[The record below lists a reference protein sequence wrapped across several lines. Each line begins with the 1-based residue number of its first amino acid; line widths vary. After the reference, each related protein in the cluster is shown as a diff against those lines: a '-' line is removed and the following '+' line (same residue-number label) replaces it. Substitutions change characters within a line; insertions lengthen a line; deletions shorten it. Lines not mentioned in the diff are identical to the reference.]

1 MSIALASGTEPI
13 PGFRCVRRLGRSS
26 VGETWL
32 IQSSDDSHRS
42 LKLIYNGAKLHNARK
57 LTSYRHPFLL
67 NWERCE
73 VHDTDLVLIADWTDE
88 TVEAEYEQARQ
99 NGKPGIPPDTLLRYM
114 EELAEALDYLHV
126 KHRLVHGRLKLSQ
139 IGIQH
144 RHVKLLDWGLT
155 HAEQLPHQ
163 SWSLDNLLTTAP
175 EVLRGQLEPASDQF
189 SLAAL
194 YLLASAGYAPLA
206 VQSLPEFFDRRKEQ
220 MYDSDLVS
228 EVEKAV
234 FDRAFHR
241 DYSARFLTCAAFV
254 KALQQAKATEK
265 AEVRPA
271 RLPEPAPV
279 IAQNLIL
286 KDESV
291 WQPPASGPGGSDEAN
306 HVSTVILKSLLA
318 VESTGDNKHPDS
330 AFLNLSNLA
339 YQSKV
344 QSAGILT
351 PTLIVG
357 LGRAGTAVL
366 QELSRLIHQRFDD
379 ASSLPQLRLLAIDDL
394 NDNELTTTI
403 QKPGSLSKDHYFH
416 CPRPSKESLQTIAK
430 DASIANWL
438 PSEQIAGAEKSAP
451 GTTSSLGRLS
461 LVNRYGELRKK
472 LQSECKLMLRSESLM
487 QAKQQTGLSIRQDL
501 TPTCYVIGALDEGFS
516 SGSLADVAGL
526 LRSVVAET
534 GWSQGQVHGLFFLP
548 EDEKQEA
555 IKAHAY
561 ATLVEL
567 NHYTQENQFSARYDD
582 SHEVTLPHQPF
593 DVAFI
598 RNYPRP
604 DEAAP
609 DESIYRGA
617 AHWLMRE
624 VATELGSLRQA
635 SREATRAYSN
645 QTTPWFSHGL
655 TALSSSHLAVKE
667 TLKNRL
673 RGKLIAH
680 WLVPDRELEQAIRG
694 DGEHFLEQN
703 MFSAPG
709 LLSRFQHLVA
719 LVLGQEPNAMIDEWI
734 SPLRKGA
741 AARPSLETLAR
752 DIMQKVEYTFGAGT
766 GYQNSP
772 AMVAMQQE
780 AEALAQE
787 IGVRI
792 SPFIMQYLDKPGY
805 RLGAALQLGKL
816 FLDWVNHY
824 LTQLQANHLEIH
836 QDMLHAER
844 TITQMMSQEERS
856 FAIMGRQRLVSQI
869 AQDLMDYPNRVLKED
884 MFARAVYVF
893 QHIKKTIE
901 DCLKKLQPAEF
912 TLLELQKH
920 YLAPSPTREHLLLDG
935 DHSLDERVEN
945 LMQLLPEDTYLRLD
959 ADLNQ
964 AMTRFKSDYASV
976 CQGTGPSFTDVLDL
990 LDNALEESME
1000 GLLPSEDAA
1009 EQLLSLPSQAVV
1021 EQLRQSY
1028 RTARPD
1034 LMENKRSR
1042 QGAFCLLLT
1051 PRSES
1056 GQELLQMAQATLPQI
1071 VAAPE
1076 GQPAE
1081 ILMYRET
1088 GCLLPHEIYPQGREA
1103 YETRS
1108 KDRSTS
1114 PHSRFD
1120 ITFWHKLASPTP
1132 TSSATPTP
1140 SAFSLPEIRP

>member
-1 MSIALASGTEPI
+1 MSIALAPGTEPI
-13 PGFRCVRRLGRSS
+13 PGFLCVRRLGRSS
-26 VGETWL
+26 LGETWL

-67 NWERCE
+67 SWERCE
-73 VHDTDLVLIADWTDE
+73 VHDSDLVLIADWTEE
-88 TVEAEYEQARQ
+88 TVETEYHQARLD
-99 NGKPGIPPDTLLRYM
+99 GKPGIPQDTLLRYM
-114 EELAEALDYLHV
+114 EELAEVLDYLHV

-155 HAEQLPHQ
+155 QAEHLLHQ

-175 EVLRGQLEPASDQF
+175 EVLRGHFEPASDQF

-194 YLLASAGYAPLA
+194 YLLASAGNLPLA
-206 VQSLPEFFDRRKEQ
+206 VESLPEFFELRKERT
-220 MYDSDLVS
+220 YDSRLVS
-228 EVEKAV
+228 EAERPV
-234 FDRAFHR
+234 FDRAFHQ
-241 DYSARFLTCAAFV
+241 DADARFPTCAAFV
-254 KALQQAKATEK
+254 RALIQAKQADK
-265 AEVRPA
+265 AEA
-271 RLPEPAPV
+271 TQPESVPV
-279 IAQNLIL
+279 VDQNLNT
-286 KDESV
+286 KDEPV
-291 WQPPASGPGGSDEAN
+291 WQPPSSTSDNADEAG
-306 HVSTVILKSLLA
+306 HVPTVILKSLMA

-330 AFLNLSNLA
+330 AFLNLTNLA
-339 YQSKV
+339 YHSKV

-379 ASSLPQLRLLAIDDL
+379 VSTLPHLRLLAIDNLKD
-394 NDNELTTTI
+394 DELSNTI
-403 QKPGSLSKDHYFH
+403 QKPGSLSKDCYFH
-416 CPRPSKESLQTIAK
+416 CPEPGGEVLQAIAK
-430 DASIANWL
+430 DASITSWL
-438 PSEQIAGAEKSAP
+438 PAEQFAGPELLTSA
-451 GTTSSLGRLS
+451 GSSVRGRLS
-461 LVNRYGELRKK
+461 MVNRMGELRQR
-472 LQSECKLMLRSESLM
+472 LQNECRLMLQSESLM

-501 TPTCYVIGALDEGFS
+501 TPACYVIGALDEGFS
-516 SGSLADVAGL
+516 SGTLADVAGL
-526 LRSVVAET
+526 LRSVITEKK
-534 GWSQGQVHGLFFLP
+534 WDQCQVNGLFFLP
-548 EDEKQEA
+548 ADGQPET

-567 NHYTQENQFSARYDD
+567 NHYTQENQFSARYDA
-582 SHEVTLPHQPF
+582 SHEVALSHQPF
-593 DVAFI
+593 DIAFF
-598 RNYPRP
+598 RKKPQP
-604 DEAAP
+604 DDDAAAEEP
-609 DESIYRGA
+609 MYRGT

-624 VATELGSLRQA
+624 VVTELGSLRQA
-635 SREATRAYSN
+635 SREATRGFTN
-645 QTTPWFSHGL
+645 QSTPWFSHGM

-680 WLVPDRELEQAIRG
+680 WLAPDDEREEIIRS
-694 DGEHFLEQN
+694 DGETFLGQN
-703 MFSAPG
+703 IYSAPA

-719 LVLGQEPNAMIDEWI
+719 IVLGQEPAGMIDEWI
-734 SPLRKGA
+734 APLRKGA
-741 AARPSLETLAR
+741 AARPPLETLAR
-752 DIMQKVEYTFGAGT
+752 DIMQKVEYAFGSGT

-772 AMVAMQQE
+772 AMVAIQQE
-780 AEALAQE
+780 AEAQAQE
-787 IGVRI
+787 TGAKI
-792 SPFIMQYLDKPGY
+792 SPFIMHYLEKPGY
-805 RLGAALQLGKL
+805 RLGATLRLGKL

-824 LTQLQANHLEIH
+824 LNELQANHLEIH
-836 QDMLHAER
+836 QDMLRAER

-856 FAIMGRQRLVSQI
+856 FVIMGRQRLVSQI
-869 AQDLMDYPNRVLKED
+869 AQDLVDYPTRVLKED
-884 MFARAVYVF
+884 MFARAVHVF
-893 QHIKKTIE
+893 QHIKKAIE
-901 DCLKKLQPAEF
+901 DCLKKLHPAEF
-912 TLLELQKH
+912 TLRELYKH
-920 YLAPSPTREHLLLDG
+920 YMAPSPTKEHLLLDG
-935 DHSLDERVEN
+935 ERSLDDRVER

-959 ADLNQ
+959 ADLTE
-964 AMTRFKSDYASV
+964 AMTRFHSDYTSV
-976 CQGTGPSFTDVLDL
+976 CLGIGPSFTDMLDL
-990 LDNALEESME
+990 LDNALEECVD

-1051 PRSES
+1051 PKSES

-1076 GQPAE
+1076 GQPGE

-1103 YETRS
+1103 YEASS

-1120 ITFWHKLASPTP
+1120 ITSWHQLATLSPSN
-1132 TSSATPTP
+1132 SSATPTP